1 MKFKNPGEQTVRVA
15 LLTGHIAVFE
25 PGETLEVPDLMKSEC
40 LAKNLTLIVE
50 EGEEA
55 TKPAAKKK
63 AAAKPAA
70 EPANGDDET
79 VLKVGE

>member
-15 LLTGHIAVFE
+15 LLTGHIAIFE

-50 EGEEA
+50 DGEEVA
-55 TKPAAKKK
+55 KPAAKKK
-63 AAAKPAA
+63 AAAKPA
-70 EPANGDDET
+70 EPAAGSDEET
-79 VLKVGE
+79 VLKVGQ